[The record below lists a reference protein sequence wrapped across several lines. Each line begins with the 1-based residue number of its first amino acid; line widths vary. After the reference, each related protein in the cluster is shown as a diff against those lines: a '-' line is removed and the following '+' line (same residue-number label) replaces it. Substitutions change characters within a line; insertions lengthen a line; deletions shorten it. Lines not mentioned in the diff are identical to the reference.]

1 MLKYRLIF
9 GTLMALTFIGLIVF
23 DAWLDGSLLASTPV
37 NNVQGNILCILVVLL
52 MIPAMIEL
60 ARLIG
65 RTGAIVFRPLA
76 LASSML
82 LATSWYW
89 RQFFLDPI
97 EFHLYY
103 LLFVCAFSLLLL
115 FVYQANCFE
124 NVGVIRNCAGNFFA
138 IFYLGFLS
146 SFVLG
151 VRIEFGI
158 WPLFMFIAVIK
169 CSDIGAYTA
178 GKLFGKH
185 KFSPGISPGKTWE
198 GMCGAVIFAAVISVI
213 FSLTCDTMP
222 WRLAIVFGVV
232 FAFAGQFGDLAE
244 SMLKRDAEQKDS
256 SDKVPGFG
264 GVLDI
269 LDSPLATAPLAYFF
283 FTLLNGY
290 PSG

>member
-23 DAWLDGSLLASTPV
+23 DAWLDGSLLASTPDKDL
-37 NNVQGNILCILVVLL
+37 QGSILCVLVAVLT
-52 MIPAMIEL
+52 IPAIIEL
-60 ARLIG
+60 AGLIG
-65 RTGAIVFRPLA
+65 RTGATVFKPLA
-76 LASSML
+76 LVSSML

-89 RQFFLDPI
+89 RQFFSDPI
-97 EFHLYY
+97 GFHLYY
-103 LLFVCAFSLLLL
+103 LLFVSAFTVLLL
-115 FVYQANCFE
+115 FVYQAKCFK
-124 NVGVIRNCAGNFFA
+124 NAGVIRNCAGNLFA

-158 WPLFMFIAVIK
+158 WPLFMFVAVIK
-169 CSDIGAYTA
+169 CSDIGAYTT

-185 KFSPGISPGKTWE
+185 KFSPSISPGKTWE

-213 FSLTCDTMP
+213 FSLNCDIMP
-222 WRLAIVFGVV
+222 WWLAIVFGGV

-283 FTLLNGY
+283 FTLLNK
-290 PSG
+290 